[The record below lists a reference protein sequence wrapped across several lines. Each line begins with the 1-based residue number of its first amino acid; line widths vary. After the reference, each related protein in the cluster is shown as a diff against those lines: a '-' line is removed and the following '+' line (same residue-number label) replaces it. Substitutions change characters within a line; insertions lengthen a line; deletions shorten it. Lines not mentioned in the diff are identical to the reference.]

1 MPHQAK
7 FGTRKIQFCGPNSDG
22 KRYLFFLLSFQSP
35 NPQQTRASFFHA
47 PEVPSGLMTRFLQKL
62 LKYPWLRRT
71 LAGILGGFVLFLG
84 LDALFPL
91 PPLPRYSTIV
101 TAADGTVLHAFLT
114 PDDKWR
120 LYTECAEITP
130 TLRRALLFKEDRWF
144 YGHPGVNPL
153 AMGRALLR
161 NLLTGRRTSGAST
174 LTMQVARLL
183 DPRPRT
189 YASKLREMAR
199 ALQLEW
205 HFSKEEIL
213 QLYINL
219 APYGS
224 NIEGLKSASL
234 LYFQKS
240 PQRLSLAEV
249 TALVVVPNRPSRLRL
264 GSRNGAVR
272 EARDRWLRR
281 FSQAQLFDQQTLDDA
296 LREPLAVRRHEAP
309 KAAPHLSLRLA
320 GEAGDQ
326 PIVRSTLRP
335 AVQAKAEALVR
346 NYVNRLRAMNI
357 RNAAVLVINNQTQA
371 VEAYVGSAD
380 FNDPSDGGQVD
391 GIRAIRS
398 PGSTLKPL
406 LYATAFDR
414 GLLTPKTRLLD
425 VPTNFSGYQPGNFD
439 QQFHGPVTAEF
450 ALANSLNLPAVRVL
464 RELSTP
470 VLVSQLKKVGFETVK
485 KTGPKLGLSLVLGG
499 CGVTLEE
506 LTNLFA
512 AFAHN
517 GQFKKARLLTTDPA
531 PAPVIPLVSEEAAYL
546 VTKILSQI
554 TRPDLPN
561 QYEYTYHL
569 PRIAWKTGTS
579 FGKKDAWSIGYNA
592 RYTVGVWVGNFSGEG
607 VPELNG
613 ASVATP
619 LLFDVFNAI
628 DYNAPARWFGVPKTL
643 ILRKVCPESGLPPG
657 EFCPHQVLDY
667 HQPGVSRT
675 EPCRHLRPVWID
687 AAATFSYCTRCQPD
701 SGAVRRLYPNLAPE
715 LLAWYDGKRIPY
727 ERIPPHNP
735 YCTRLFAQQGPRIV
749 DPTDGGEYYLTR
761 TGNQQLA
768 LRCQVPNGVQTVFW
782 YVNDKLLR
790 KASPS
795 ETVFF
800 RPTPGRVKLSCTDD
814 QGRNTDSWVRVKWK

>member
-1 MPHQAK
+1 MPH
-7 FGTRKIQFCGPNSDG
+7 
-22 KRYLFFLLSFQSP
+22 
-35 NPQQTRASFFHA
+35 
-47 PEVPSGLMTRFLQKL
+47 FLQKL
-62 LKYPWLRRT
+62 LKTHWLRRT
-71 LAGILGGFVLFLG
+71 LAGVAGGFVAFLG

-91 PPLPRYSTIV
+91 PAIPPYSTLI

-120 LYTECAEITP
+120 LYTERVEITP
-130 TLRRALLFKEDRWF
+130 TLRKALLFKEDRWF
-144 YGHPGVNPL
+144 YWHPGVNPL
-153 AMGRALLR
+153 AVGRAGLR
-161 NLLTGRRTSGAST
+161 NVLTGRRTSGAST

-183 DPRPRT
+183 DPSPRT

-199 ALQLEW
+199 AIQLEW

-240 PQRLSLAEV
+240 PQLLSLAEI
-249 TALVVVPNRPSRLRL
+249 TALVVVPNRPSALRL
-264 GSRNGAVR
+264 GSRNAAVR
-272 EARDRWLRR
+272 QVRDRWLRR
-281 FSQAQLFDQQTLDDA
+281 FAAAALFDRQTLSDA
-296 LREPLAVRRHEAP
+296 LREPLTVHRHEAP
-309 KAAPHLSLRLA
+309 KSAPHLSLRLA
-320 GEAGDQ
+320 GQAPGQ
-326 PIVRSTLRP
+326 PIVQSTLRP

-391 GIRAIRS
+391 GVRAIRS

-464 RELSTP
+464 RDLGTP
-470 VLVSQLKKVGFETVK
+470 ILIGQLKKAGFETVK

-512 AFAHN
+512 AFARN
-517 GQFKKARLLTTDPA
+517 GQFKKASLVETA
-531 PAPVIPLVSEEAAYL
+531 ESEPVTSAIPLVSEEAAYL
-546 VTKILSQI
+546 ITKILSQI

-569 PRIAWKTGTS
+569 PKIAWKTGTS

-613 ASVATP
+613 ASIATP

-643 ILRKVCPESGLPPG
+643 IMRKVCPESGLPPG

-667 HQPGVSRT
+667 HLPGVSRT
-675 EPCRHLRPVWID
+675 ETCPHLRPIWTN
-687 AAATFSYCTRCQPD
+687 ANATISYCTRCLPD
-701 SGAVRRLYPNLAPE
+701 SGADRRLYPNLAPE

-727 ERIPPHNP
+727 ERIPAHNP
-735 YCTRLFAQQGPRIV
+735 RCTRLFSQQGPRIV
-749 DPTDGGEYYLTR
+749 DPTDGGEYYLNR

-790 KASPS
+790 KASPN

-800 RPTPGRVKLSCTDD
+800 RPAPGRVKLSCTDD
-814 QGRNTDSWVRVKWK
+814 QGRNMDSWIQVKWE